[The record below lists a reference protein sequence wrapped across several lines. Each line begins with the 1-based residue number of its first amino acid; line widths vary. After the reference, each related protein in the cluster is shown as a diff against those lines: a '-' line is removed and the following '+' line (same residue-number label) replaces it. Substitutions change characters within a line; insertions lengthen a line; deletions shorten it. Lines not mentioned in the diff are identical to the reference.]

1 MFPPPLPAGLDA
13 TLRHEPLVALPLLF
27 GAGLATSLTPCIY
40 PMIPITAGIL
50 GGAGATRRSPR
61 RTALMTLAY
70 VTGLALV
77 YACSA

>member
-27 GAGLATSLTPCIY
+27 GAGLATSLTSCIY

-50 GGAGATRRSPR
+50 GGAGADG
-61 RTALMTLAY
+61 AL
-70 VTGLALV
+70 
-77 YACSA
+77 SAADCA